1 MAQSSVSDLGREDTG
16 RNPFES
22 ADDQAFTLITFGNL
36 TSCGLQVSP
45 SNDGF
50 LFFPSSPSGEKADEQ
65 DVCGETETSERKTR
79 CFAMLYNT
87 SGKTS
92 KHPVV
97 FEKAPVLFLK
107 ALDLFKKHPCL

>member
-1 MAQSSVSDLGREDTG
+1 MHQSVS
-16 RNPFES
+16 RN
-22 ADDQAFTLITFGNL
+22 
-36 TSCGLQVSP
+36 
-45 SNDGF
+45 
-50 LFFPSSPSGEKADEQ
+50 ADEQ
-65 DVCGETETSERKTR
+65 DVCGEAETSERKTR

-107 ALDLFKKHPCL
+107 ALDLFKKRPCL